1 MIRNGVGWQAEDVAD
16 ALAGAHPAERSPA
29 HRRKAYDAEE
39 VFASCGQG
47 PGLGHQAAARQE
59 MAAVQVSPPQR
70 GWLGS
75 ALLNDKARRDLPD
88 PHRTYDDLR
97 GGPAVRLGVNVR
109 GNRR

>member
-1 MIRNGVGWQAEDVAD
+1 MMRKRSLH
-16 ALAGAHPAERSPA
+16 LAAKAQGSGTK
-29 HRRKAYDAEE
+29 RR
-39 VFASCGQG
+39 
-47 PGLGHQAAARQE
+47 RQE